1 MSRIRSLLM
10 LYPIAFLL
18 AFGCAGQVSAQSSEV
33 YPQEYR
39 LSDSERERMHGD
51 LERFS
56 QQQPQY
62 EEIKKHRKE
71 LRERARQRFRAAD
84 TDGNGFLSREEF
96 ARMRPNA
103 ADHFDEIDQDHDGEL
118 SEQEVARFFRQR
130 MRQQHQ
136 RARQM
141 GSQMPMR

>member
-1 MSRIRSLLM
+1 
-10 LYPIAFLL
+10 
-18 AFGCAGQVSAQSSEV
+18 
-33 YPQEYR
+33 
-39 LSDSERERMHGD
+39 MHGD
-51 LERFS
+51 LEQFS

-62 EEIKKHRKE
+62 EEIKKHRQE
-71 LRERARQRFRAAD
+71 LRERAKQRFNAAD

-96 ARMRPNA
+96 AHLRPNA
-103 ADHFDEIDQDHDGEL
+103 AQYFDEIDQNQDGEL

-141 GSQMPMR
+141 DSQIPMR